1 MIDQSGES
9 GKSVEN
15 VRKITPEQN
24 PDRINIKEYW
34 KILWRK
40 KYMLIV
46 PAAISLIISVFGVK
60 QLTPVYQSSAVI
72 SAERDRAFSG
82 SVDRYI
88 SDNGINSRDR
98 RYLSM
103 VRAEI
108 NSTGFLES
116 VIERLGL
123 MEAAA
128 AGGFLREREA
138 GEEEVSPEN
147 RLRRR
152 LTGLLSEKVEV
163 SSPAPGFYRIGV
175 LDTDPENAYILAEK
189 ITEAYLDAQ
198 QMQKLAGI
206 RKAGAFSNE
215 QLAIY
220 REKLD
225 ASEKELA
232 RLEAELNRS
241 DQEGNPVSARN
252 VNSAKVRLNN
262 LKAEVGKNRITLN
275 RIRSRLTSIFEM
287 IPSSRE
293 IAENERIQSLENQLS
308 AIGDERM
315 MAVMGSESGL
325 DGIDQRIESLWNQLR
340 TRIGGIVRE
349 EYSVVSDEYHPIIT
363 EYFFQQY
370 KLQYYQAKVNKLE
383 GYIEQYENDL
393 QRRPMLERRIES
405 VRREVENNRTI
416 YQAFLESK
424 TSAQISEAVQTSQ
437 LGLNFEII
445 EKARKPLSPVKPN
458 KIKIIVIALMFG
470 FSAGAGAILVS
481 EYVDDSF
488 RSVEEVEKVLQ
499 LPVLGTIPKTV
510 DQFQWERKELGRKM
524 LVWIVSI
531 FIFASVISGAIYYY
545 ANSLRSSRLGF
556 KISDTIKGD

>member
-1 MIDQSGES
+1 MD
-9 GKSVEN
+9 N

-24 PDRINIKEYW
+24 PERIDLKEYW

-40 KYMLIV
+40 KYMLII
-46 PAAISLIISVFGVK
+46 PAVISMAISIFGVR
-60 QLTPVYQSSAVI
+60 QLTPVYQSSTVI

-88 SDNGINSRDR
+88 SDNGGNSRNR

-108 NSTGFLES
+108 NSTSFLES
-116 VIERLGL
+116 VIEKLGL

-128 AGGFLREREA
+128 ARGYLRDRQS
-138 GEEEVSPEN
+138 GEEVVSPED
-147 RLRRR
+147 RLRRE
-152 LTGLLSEKVEV
+152 LVGLLSDKLEV

-175 LDTDPENAYILAEK
+175 LDTDPENAHILAEE

-198 QMQKLAGI
+198 QTQKIAGI

-241 DQEGNPVSARN
+241 DQEGNPVNGRN
-252 VNSAKVRLNN
+252 VNAAKVRLNN

-275 RIRSRLTSIFEM
+275 RIRNRLTSIFEM
-287 IPSSRE
+287 IPSSRR
-293 IAENERIQSLENQLS
+293 IAENERVQSIENQLS
-308 AIGDERM
+308 ATGDERM
-315 MAVMGSESGL
+315 LAVMGSESGL
-325 DGIDQRIESLWNQLR
+325 EDIDQRIESLWDQLR
-340 TRIGGIVRE
+340 ARIGAIVRE
-349 EYSVVSDEYHPIIT
+349 EYSEVSGEYHPIIT

-370 KLQYYQAKVNKLE
+370 KLQYYQTKVNKLE

-405 VRREVENNRTI
+405 VRREVENNRAI

-424 TSAQISEAVQTSQ
+424 TSAQISEAVQSSQ

-445 EKARKPLSPVKPN
+445 EKAKKPLSPVKPN
-458 KIKIIVIALMFG
+458 KIKIIIVALMFG
-470 FSAGAGAILVS
+470 CATGAGAILLS

-488 RSVEEVEKVLQ
+488 KSVEEVERVLQ
-499 LPVLGTIPKTV
+499 LPVLGTIPRTV
-510 DQFQWERKELGRKM
+510 DQFQWERRDLGRKM

-531 FIFASVISGAIYYY
+531 FIFASVISGAIYFY
-545 ANSLRSSRLGF
+545 ANSLKSSRLGF
-556 KISDTIKGD
+556 RISDTIKGD